1 MGIHYSLLGLCAKL
15 VLFFVFY
22 FLSVVWSL
30 LILCFW
36 GLSLSLFMKGGGLVG
51 KVDLFTMKRDFII
64 LFKNR
69 FWEILVNLYSVNMGY
84 SGLLY
89 AACKQFLYLFS
100 FHLTLSPCLGINDDV
115 CLLILVLSCLYNL
128 SRSPLFDFSS
138 YLAAPIS
145 SILLMIFLF
154 CF

>member
-69 FWEILVNLYSVNMGY
+69 FWEILVTS
-84 SGLLY
+84 
-89 AACKQFLYLFS
+89 
-100 FHLTLSPCLGINDDV
+100 T
-115 CLLILVLSCLYNL
+115 
-128 SRSPLFDFSS
+128 R
-138 YLAAPIS
+138 
-145 SILLMIFLF
+145 
-154 CF
+154 